1 VASDLSPIQKPILFG
16 FCIVTGYHFWPLEDA
31 LFFGQA
37 DSVILA
43 TLVFALAASKR
54 LRPIWSGVLVGL
66 SGLLKAWPAGAVLY
80 FLRRGERRRA
90 RGLAAVLITL
100 LLAPLGAL
108 AIGGVPGLE
117 GMFANIFDAR
127 SQARLIGYSVWG
139 IPRLVFS
146 RSGLACDVRL
156 A

>member
-1 VASDLSPIQKPILFG
+1 M
-16 FCIVTGYHFWPLEDA
+16 TGYHFWPLEDA

-90 RGLAAVLITL
+90 PGLAAFLTTL
-100 LLAPLGAL
+100 FLAPLGAL
-108 AIGGVPGLE
+108 AISGVSGLE

-127 SQARLIGYSVWG
+127 SQARLIGYSVWA
-139 IPRLVFS
+139 S
-146 RSGLACDVRL
+146 RGSCSRA
-156 A
+156 AA